1 MYTVETLTT
10 FTWGGGWALLILA
23 LEFTSVSP
31 QCQGGR
37 GGTDQWASWQ
47 QAAERRG
54 YTKRPEHFS
63 NDGLSPKA
71 PPSAFHHLL
80 IMSSGSVRALIC

>member
-1 MYTVETLTT
+1 MYTVGTLIM
-10 FTWGGGWALLILA
+10 FTWGGGWELLILA

-31 QCQGGR
+31 QWQGGH

-54 YTKRPEHFS
+54 HTKRPEHFS
-63 NDGLSPKA
+63 NNGLPPKA
-71 PPSAFHHLL
+71 SPSAFHHLL
-80 IMSSGSVRALIC
+80 IKSSGSVD